1 MEKDLSTLK
10 NDEQEIFNLEDV
22 QRMLDEDLVK
32 YHKEERFFYTFN
44 NDRAV
49 FAIFPYMDYIKLAKY
64 RDSLID
70 QFSMDSNFQDKKIY
84 MISGSD
90 IKKKKNRWF
99 KNF

>member
-1 MEKDLSTLK
+1 MEKDLSTLQ
-10 NDEQEIFNLEDV
+10 NNEQERFDFEDV
-22 QRMLDEDLVK
+22 KRILDEDLVK
-32 YHKEERFFYTFN
+32 HHKEESFFFTFN

-70 QFSMDSNFQDKKIY
+70 QFSRDDNFQDKKIY